1 MKLFKNI
8 NFTNVVIITLLV
20 LSMLINVYCAYNTYK
35 VERIL
40 SKAIGGQAAA
50 PKPQKRPSEYK
61 IGIEYKK
68 ALESE
73 KPMLL
78 LFYADW
84 CHFCIDFMPKYE
96 TLYKKY
102 KNKYNFVKINVE
114 DPQHIAEVEKY
125 EITGFPTVFLVNT
138 QKDTHIQLDNST
150 FGEIKNLEKDLEDF
164 YKENVK

>member
-8 NFTNVVIITLLV
+8 NFTNVVIITLLI
-20 LSMLINVYCAYNTYK
+20 LSLLINVYCAYNTYK

-40 SKAIGGQAAA
+40 SIAIGGQPAA
-50 PKPQKRPSEYK
+50 KPQKRPSDYK
-61 IGIEYKK
+61 IGMDYEK
-68 ALESE
+68 AVKSE
-73 KPMLL
+73 KPMML

-96 TLYKKY
+96 ALYKEY

-114 DPQHIAEVEKY
+114 DPQHAAEVEKY
-125 EITGFPTVFLVNT
+125 AITGFPSVFLVNT

-150 FGEIKNLEKDLEDF
+150 FGEIKNLEKNLEDF